1 MYPEFYGFA
10 EKPFNVTPDPRFLYM
25 SAHHQEALAI
35 LTYGVRERKGFIV
48 LTGEVG
54 SGKTTLVH
62 TLLDRIEPT
71 VRAAYLF
78 NTSLSQAEL
87 LRYVVEDFG
96 VPTKATAVGD
106 LLSQLNAWLIDRLV
120 RGENSVLIIDEAQN
134 LSPEL
139 LESVRLLSN
148 LETSKEKLLQLVLVG
163 QPELNLTLN
172 HPSLRQL
179 KQRISLRYHVPPLT
193 RTETMDY
200 IVQRLRIAGARATV
214 FTGRAID
221 EIYDYSRGIPRLINI
236 LCDNALLIGYA
247 NQSRMVDA
255 DAVTEAVRDLEL
267 AGATGLTALAA
278 AEAPAD
284 DGVLRKE
291 PEAVPDW
298 GRDDATRRTPRRA
311 HAEGRR
317 WTAWVVALSVITVL
331 VGMAALAEGD
341 WPAWLVARV
350 DRWVSG
356 GRAAP
361 GMSEAPGTSGVSGQP
376 APPAGAERAPGD
388 APEEP
393 GVGGGR

>member
-1 MYPEFYGFA
+1 MYLEFYGFA

-35 LTYGVRERKGFIV
+35 LTYGVRERRGFIV

-62 TLLDRIEPT
+62 TLLDRLEPT

-78 NTSLSQAEL
+78 NTSLSQADL

-96 VPTKATAVGD
+96 VPTQATAVGD
-106 LLSQLNAWLIDRLV
+106 LLSDLNAWLIDRLV

-148 LETSKEKLLQLVLVG
+148 LETSKEKLVQLVLVG

-179 KQRISLRYHVPPLT
+179 KQRISLRYHIPPLT
-193 RTETMDY
+193 RTETLDY
-200 IVQRLRIAGARATV
+200 IVQRLRIAGAKGTV

-221 EIYDYSRGIPRLINI
+221 EISGYSRGIPRLINI
-236 LCDNALLIGYA
+236 LCDNTLLIGYA

-255 DAVTEAVRDLEL
+255 DAVIEAVRDLDL
-267 AGATGLTALAA
+267 AGETGFTPLTAADAA
-278 AEAPAD
+278 AS

-291 PEAVPDW
+291 PEAMPVW
-298 GRDDATRRTPRRA
+298 GGDGGSPRA
-311 HAEGRR
+311 MAEGRR
-317 WTAWVVALSVITVL
+317 RSAWIVALSVIAAL
-331 VGMAALAEGD
+331 VGMAALVEGD
-341 WPAWLVARV
+341 WPARLVARV

-356 GRAAP
+356 ERAAP
-361 GMSEAPGTSGVSGQP
+361 GLSGAPARAES
-376 APPAGAERAPGD
+376 PAGGQQAPAD
-388 APEEP
+388 APREP
-393 GVGGGR
+393 GGGGG